1 MAEFGRGIQA
11 VIFDLDG
18 VLIDSE
24 QLWDRARRA
33 VVDKH
38 RGTWRPGATR
48 AMQGMSSREW
58 SAYLH
63 TTLGVPLP
71 PRQIT
76 EEVVARLMA
85 EYEARLPLLPGAT
98 AVVPAMAG
106 HWPLGLASS
115 SNRPVIDLVLQ
126 RSGLGEFF
134 TVTVSSEEV
143 ARGKPAP
150 DVYLEVARR
159 LGVAPPRCA
168 AVEDSANGIRSA
180 AAAGMAVIALP
191 DSHFPPPAEVLA
203 LARGVL
209 DNLAELTPEL
219 LS

>member
-1 MAEFGRGIQA
+1 MAEFGRGFQA

-33 VVDKH
+33 VVDQH

-48 AMQGMSSREW
+48 AMQGMSSWEW

-71 PRQIT
+71 PGQIA
-76 EEVVARLMA
+76 EEVVARLLA
-85 EYEARLPLLPGAT
+85 EYEARLPLIAGAT

-134 TVTVSSEEV
+134 TATVSSEEV
-143 ARGKPAP
+143 DRGKPAP
-150 DVYLEVARR
+150 DVYLEAAKR
-159 LGVAPPRCA
+159 LGVAPARCA

-180 AAAGMAVIALP
+180 AAAGMTVIAVP

-209 DNLAELTPEL
+209 DSLAELTPEAL
-219 LS
+219 F